1 MDKSQLRRE
10 VAQLII
16 IRASGYN
23 LDSQRLHPN
32 LELSNYKL
40 KRLLEAGVGG
50 VIFFG
55 GTLKELEI
63 RCKVLT
69 KWAGKPLLLCA
80 DVEEGVGQR
89 FQGGTKFVPPMGI
102 AQIYK
107 RDQNLAIS
115 IAEQM
120 GIITGQEAKKIGLN
134 WVLAPVCDINNN
146 PNNPVINLRAWGED
160 PSTVSALSCAFHR
173 GLSSTN
179 VLSCA
184 KHFPGH
190 GNSSVDSH
198 LELPIIEN
206 DLSTLEN
213 FELIPFRS
221 LIDQDISSLMIGHL
235 LFTNIDPNQP
245 ATLSR
250 KLVTDLLRRKLK
262 FDGLVV
268 TDALVMNAISEKY
281 SGGEAAVRA
290 FEAGIDL
297 IMMPEDAD
305 EAIDSLVESI
315 NTGRL
320 STERLYQ
327 SIERKNKI
335 LSKLSNELKPENIDI
350 MDQINEEKILV
361 ETSNFVKNVVQESVL
376 IIEDKIEII
385 GPNDVNL
392 LQIDDFEQV
401 SNKSTPA
408 LLLPEEAGYRNVIAH
423 PLGIS
428 PWDDSMKNTLSLN
441 KIGKGKI
448 LFQLFTRGKP
458 FLGNNYKKD
467 SWFFAINKLAKE
479 KKLSGLVIY
488 GCPYLFD
495 RLRKS
500 LSSSIPLAYSPSQLE
515 EAQNYILSR
524 MLEKHINSFTLN
536 TKFNIEFTD

>member
-10 VAQLII
+10 VSELII

-23 LDSQRLHPN
+23 LDSQRLYPN
-32 LELSNYKL
+32 LELSNSKL

-89 FQGGTKFVPPMGI
+89 FKGGTKFVPPMGI

-107 RDQNLAIS
+107 KDQNLAIS
-115 IAEQM
+115 IAEKL

-190 GNSSVDSH
+190 GNSEFDSH

-206 DLSTLEN
+206 DLSSIEN

-221 LIDQDISSLMIGHL
+221 LIDQEISSVMIGHL
-235 LFTNIDPNQP
+235 LFTNIDPNYP
-245 ATLSR
+245 ATMSR
-250 KLVTDLLRRKLK
+250 KLVSDLLRRKLK

-268 TDALVMNAISEKY
+268 SDALVMNAISQKF

-290 FEAGIDL
+290 FDAGIDL
-297 IMMPEDAD
+297 IMMPKDAD
-305 EAIDSLVESI
+305 EAIDSLVESF

-320 STERLYQ
+320 SIERLYQ
-327 SIERKNKI
+327 SLERKKKL
-335 LSKLSNELKPENIDI
+335 LSKLGNQLKSKNIDLT
-350 MDQINEEKILV
+350 DQIQEEKIFL
-361 ETSNFVKNVVQESVL
+361 ETSNLIKSVVKESVL
-376 IIEDKIEII
+376 ILEGEIETI
-385 GPNDVNL
+385 GTNDVNL

-401 SNKSTPA
+401 SNKLTPA
-408 LLLPEEAGYRNVIAH
+408 LLLPEEAGYRNVIVH

-428 PWDDSMKNTLSLN
+428 PWENSKKNTFSLKN
-441 KIGKGKI
+441 IGKGKI
-448 LFQLFTRGKP
+448 LFQLFMRGKP
-458 FLGNNYKKD
+458 FLGNNYQRE
-467 SWFFAINKLAKE
+467 SWVSAINKLEKE
-479 KKLSGLVIY
+479 KNLSGLVIY
-488 GCPYLFD
+488 GCPYLFN
-495 RLRKS
+495 RLKTS

-524 MLEKHINSFTLN
+524 MLKNHIHPFKVNRKLN
-536 TKFNIEFTD
+536 IDFTD

>member
-1 MDKSQLRRE
+1 MDKFQLRRK
-10 VAQLII
+10 VAELII

-32 LELSNYKL
+32 LELSNSKL

-50 VIFFG
+50 VILFG

-63 RCKVLT
+63 RCKVL
-69 KWAGKPLLLCA
+69 KEWAGRPLLLCA

-89 FQGGTKFVPPMGI
+89 FKGGTKFVPPMGI

-107 RDQNLAIS
+107 KDQNLAIS
-115 IAEQM
+115 IAEKL
-120 GIITGQEAKKIGLN
+120 GIITGQESKKIGLN

-198 LELPIIEN
+198 LALPKIEN
-206 DLSTLEN
+206 DLSSLEN

-221 LIDQDISSLMIGHL
+221 LIDQEISSLMIGHL
-235 LFTNIDPNQP
+235 LLTNIDPNYP

-250 KLVTDLLRRKLK
+250 KLVTDLLRGKLK

-268 TDALVMNAISEKY
+268 TDALVMNAISEKF

-305 EAIDSLVESI
+305 EAIDALVESF

-320 STERLYQ
+320 SRERLNQ
-327 SIERKNKI
+327 SLDRKNKL
-335 LSKLSNELKPENIDI
+335 LSKLSNQLKPDNIDRI
-350 MDQINEEKILV
+350 DPLQEEKIFL
-361 ETSNFVKNVVQESVL
+361 ETSNSIKSVVKESIL
-376 IIEDKIEII
+376 IIEDKIERI
-385 GPNDVNL
+385 GVNDVNL

-401 SNKSTPA
+401 SNKSIPA
-408 LLLPEEAGYRNVIAH
+408 LFIPEEAGYRNLIVH

-428 PWDDSMKNTLSLN
+428 PWEDSKENTLSLN
-441 KIGKGKI
+441 NLGKGKI

-458 FLGNNYKKD
+458 FIGNNYHKE
-467 SWFFAINKLAKE
+467 SWISAITKLEKE
-479 KKLSGLVIY
+479 NKLSGLIVY
-488 GCPYLFD
+488 GCPYLFN
-495 RLRKS
+495 RLNKS

-524 MLEKHINSFTLN
+524 MLKNHINPYKVNRKL
-536 TKFNIEFTD
+536 NIEFTD

>member
-1 MDKSQLRRE
+1 MDKSELRRE
-10 VAQLII
+10 VAELII

-32 LELSNYKL
+32 LELSNFEL
-40 KRLLEAGVGG
+40 KRLLESGVGG

-89 FQGGTKFVPPMGI
+89 FQGGTRFVPPMGI

-107 RDQNLAIS
+107 KDQTLAIS
-115 IAEQM
+115 IAEQL

-160 PSTVSALSCAFHR
+160 PATVSALSCAFHR
-173 GLSSTN
+173 GVSSMN

-190 GNSSVDSH
+190 GNSAVDSH

-206 DLSTLEN
+206 DLSSLEN

-221 LIDQDISSLMIGHL
+221 LINQEISSLMIGHL
-235 LFTNIDPNQP
+235 LLTNIDSDYP

-250 KLVTDLLRRKLK
+250 KLVTDLLRRKLR

-268 TDALVMNAISEKY
+268 TDALVMNAISEKFA
-281 SGGEAAVRA
+281 GGEAAVMA

-305 EAIDSLVESI
+305 EAIDSLVQSFDS
-315 NTGRL
+315 GRL
-320 STERLYQ
+320 SIERLYQ
-327 SIERKNKI
+327 SLERKNKL
-335 LSKLSNELKPENIDI
+335 LSKLNNKLDPKDIDI
-350 MDQINEEKILV
+350 SDQIEEEKIFL
-361 ETSNFVKNVVQESVL
+361 ENSNLAKRIVKESVI
-376 IIEDKIEII
+376 IIEDNIEII
-385 GPNDVNL
+385 GANDVNL
-392 LQIDDFEQV
+392 LQIDDFQQV
-401 SNKSTPA
+401 SNKLIPA
-408 LLLPEEAGYRNVIAH
+408 LSLPEKAGYRNVIVH

-428 PWDDSMKNTLSLN
+428 PWEDSKKNTLSLN
-441 KIGKGKI
+441 NFGKGKI
-448 LFQLFTRGKP
+448 LFQLFRRGKP
-458 FLGNNYKKD
+458 FLGNDYQKEFWI
-467 SWFFAINKLAKE
+467 SAINKLEKE
-479 KKLSGLVIY
+479 NKLSGLIVY
-488 GCPYLFD
+488 GCPYFFNS
-495 RLRKS
+495 LRTS

-515 EAQNYILSR
+515 DAQNHILSI
-524 MLEKHINSFTLN
+524 MLRNHLN
-536 TKFNIEFTD
+536 PFKLNKKLNIDFTD

>member
-10 VAQLII
+10 VAELII

-32 LELSNYKL
+32 LELSNSNL

-63 RCKVLT
+63 RCKALK
-69 KWAGKPLLLCA
+69 KWAGRPLLLCA

-89 FQGGTKFVPPMGI
+89 FKGGTKFVPPMGI

-107 RDQNLAIS
+107 KDQDLAIS
-115 IAEQM
+115 IAEKF
-120 GIITGQEAKKIGLN
+120 GIITGEESKKIGLN

-160 PSTVSALSCAFHR
+160 PATVSALSSAFHR
-173 GLSSTN
+173 GVSSTN

-206 DLSTLEN
+206 DLSSLEN

-221 LIDQDISSLMIGHL
+221 LINQEISSLMIGHL
-235 LFTNIDPNQP
+235 LLTNIDPNHP

-268 TDALVMNAISEKY
+268 TDALVMNAISEKF
-281 SGGEAAVRA
+281 SGGEASVRA

-297 IMMPEDAD
+297 IMMPEDVD
-305 EAIDSLVESI
+305 EAIDALVESF

-320 STERLYQ
+320 SRERLNQ
-327 SIERKNKI
+327 SLERKNKL
-335 LSKLSNELKPENIDI
+335 LSKLSDQLKPESIDI
-350 MDQINEEKILV
+350 TDQIKEEKIFL
-361 ETSNFVKNVVQESVL
+361 ETSNLIKNVIKESIL
-376 IIEDKIEII
+376 IIGDKIEII
-385 GPNDVNL
+385 GDNDVNL

-408 LLLPEEAGYRNVIAH
+408 LLLPEEAGYRNVIVH

-428 PWDDSMKNTLSLN
+428 PWEGLKKNTLSLN
-441 KIGKGKI
+441 NLGKGKI
-448 LFQLFTRGKP
+448 LIQLFTRGKP
-458 FLGNNYKKD
+458 FLGNNYYKE
-467 SWFFAINKLAKE
+467 SWIAAINKLEKE
-479 KKLSGLVIY
+479 NKLSGLVVY
-488 GCPYLFD
+488 GCPYLFN
-495 RLRKS
+495 RLNKS
-500 LSSSIPLAYSPSQLE
+500 LRGSIPLAYSPSQLE

-524 MLEKHINSFTLN
+524 MLTNHINDFKVNRKLN
-536 TKFNIEFTD
+536 IDFTD

>member
-10 VAQLII
+10 VAELII

-32 LELSNYKL
+32 LELSNFKL

-69 KWAGKPLLLCA
+69 KWAGKPILLCA

-89 FQGGTKFVPPMGI
+89 FKGGTKFVPPMGI

-107 RDQNLAIS
+107 KDQNLAIS
-115 IAEQM
+115 IAEKL
-120 GIITGQEAKKIGLN
+120 GFITGQEAKKIGLN

-146 PNNPVINLRAWGED
+146 PLNPVINLRAWGED

-190 GNSSVDSH
+190 GNSEVDSH
-198 LELPIIEN
+198 LQLPIIEN
-206 DLSTLEN
+206 DLSDIEDC
-213 FELIPFRS
+213 ELIPFRS
-221 LIDQDISSLMIGHL
+221 LINQEISSVMIGHL
-235 LFTNIDPNQP
+235 LLTNIDPNYP
-245 ATLSR
+245 ASLSR
-250 KLVTDLLRRKLK
+250 KVVADLLRRKLK

-268 TDALVMNAISEKY
+268 TDALVMNAISDQF
-281 SGGEAAVRA
+281 SGGEAAVMA
-290 FEAGIDL
+290 FDAGIDL

-305 EAIDSLVESI
+305 EAIDSLVESFS
-315 NTGRL
+315 TGRL
-320 STERLYQ
+320 SRKRLYK
-327 SIERKNKI
+327 SLERKNKLLRKLNNQLGSQNI
-335 LSKLSNELKPENIDI
+335 LIP
-350 MDQINEEKILV
+350 DQIKEEKIFL
-361 ETSNFVKNVVQESVL
+361 EISNLTKIIIKES
-376 IIEDKIEII
+376 IKHTKDKIDII
-385 GPNDVNL
+385 GTNDVNL
-392 LQIDDFEQV
+392 LQIDDFEQI
-401 SNKSTPA
+401 SDKLIPA
-408 LLLPEEAGYRNVIAH
+408 LSLPEEAGYRNLIVH

-428 PWDDSMKNTLSLN
+428 PWEDTKANTLSLN
-441 KIGKGKI
+441 NIGNGKI

-458 FLGNNYKKD
+458 FIGNNYQKE
-467 SWFFAINKLAKE
+467 SWIYAINELEKE
-479 KKLSGLVIY
+479 NKLSGIVVY

-495 RLRKS
+495 RLNKS
-500 LSSSIPLAYSPSQLE
+500 LGSSIPLAYSPSQLE
-515 EAQNYILSR
+515 EAQSLILSR
-524 MLEKHINSFTLN
+524 MLENHINHFESN
-536 TKFNIEFTD
+536 KNIEFTD